1 MLATAPISVASL
13 GRFFEVLRTQSR
25 RHAMPDPRREAD
37 LLLPGSPETELI
49 EVYQDCG
56 AVIDEAKEPSTT
68 S

>member
-1 MLATAPISVASL
+1 
-13 GRFFEVLRTQSR
+13 
-25 RHAMPDPRREAD
+25 MPDPRREAD